1 MLKEGIINFLKMK
14 KTAGKN
20 LRLHKKEMYQIFKKV
35 KIIGKTQKIL

>member
-1 MLKEGIINFLKMK
+1 MK